1 MIAASAGNHA
11 LALAYHGHVLQV
23 PVVVVTPVTA
33 PIMKVCS
40 LVENDLFLRSKDCG
54 CSKWFPSART
64 ETHTYTRAH
73 TQISQCLKYGARVEL
88 HGNDISEAKQYAT
101 ELAQKEHLQ
110 YING

>member
-54 CSKWFPSART
+54 CSKWLPSIYKNRNT
-64 ETHTYTRAH
+64 HIHTRTHTDFSV
-73 TQISQCLKYGARVEL
+73 SQVWC
-88 HGNDISEAKQYAT
+88 
-101 ELAQKEHLQ
+101 
-110 YING
+110 